1 MKYIYTTLIISLLMF
16 SKPLISQISYE
27 TSKAVLI
34 YQFAKNIS
42 HKNEKEIKKYKICF
56 LGNDFETYQE
66 LKKIVINNKIK
77 GKSVELSAINSL
89 NKLPDVQILYID
101 KNWSKKVEEVWYKIE
116 TKNILLVTEQC
127 SDAKYVMLNILYK
140 PGQKSISFE
149 INKANI
155 IIENLSFN
163 QELLL
168 FGGKEVDIREL
179 YKNIKQQLEK
189 EKQDIVQYKELIK
202 KQTEELQTLHK
213 QTEKLNTDIGNLL
226 EKISKSEG
234 KLNNLADSLK
244 SQQIKLSEKLS
255 QIKTQEIKLKTQ
267 EQEIGL
273 KKEEIESGTIELN
286 NIIAKKNKQQLI
298 IDSQKITLSDKEA
311 IIDARN
317 KQLTIFAMF
326 AFMLIILIIAIFYA
340 FRTRK
345 KANEKLII
353 INKEIESKKQILE
366 KTLKKLTKT
375 QSQLVQSEKM
385 ASLGVLTAGVAHEIN
400 NPVNYI
406 NSGLE
411 GLKTVSAQIVN
422 LISKYLKNTGENKK
436 IDKQNMHEE
445 LEFLTNGINTL
456 TKNIQTGV
464 NRTSEIIKSLN
475 TFSRIDKDELTL
487 TDIHENLDS
496 TITLLYNK
504 YKNRIKIIKNYS
516 KIPKIYSYSGKL
528 NQVFMNIISNA
539 VQAIKGKGIITIT
552 TSFDKRDTENNKYIK
567 ICIKDTGTG
576 IAEENE
582 DKIFEPF
589 FTTKD
594 VGDGTG
600 LGLSITH
607 GIIKQH
613 NGKINFTSSS
623 EKGTE
628 FKLYLPIILENK

>member
-400 NPVNYI
+400 NPVN
-406 NSGLE
+406 
-411 GLKTVSAQIVN
+411 
-422 LISKYLKNTGENKK
+422 
-436 IDKQNMHEE
+436 
-445 LEFLTNGINTL
+445 
-456 TKNIQTGV
+456 
-464 NRTSEIIKSLN
+464 
-475 TFSRIDKDELTL
+475 
-487 TDIHENLDS
+487 
-496 TITLLYNK
+496 
-504 YKNRIKIIKNYS
+504 
-516 KIPKIYSYSGKL
+516 
-528 NQVFMNIISNA
+528 
-539 VQAIKGKGIITIT
+539 
-552 TSFDKRDTENNKYIK
+552 
-567 ICIKDTGTG
+567 
-576 IAEENE
+576 
-582 DKIFEPF
+582 
-589 FTTKD
+589 
-594 VGDGTG
+594 
-600 LGLSITH
+600 
-607 GIIKQH
+607 
-613 NGKINFTSSS
+613 
-623 EKGTE
+623 
-628 FKLYLPIILENK
+628 